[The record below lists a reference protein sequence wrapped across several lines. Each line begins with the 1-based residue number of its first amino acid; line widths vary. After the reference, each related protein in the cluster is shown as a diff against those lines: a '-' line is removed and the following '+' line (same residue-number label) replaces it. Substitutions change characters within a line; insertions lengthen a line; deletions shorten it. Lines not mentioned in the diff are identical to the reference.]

1 MPQKVSRKGTH
12 KPMIYKNAAIFLKN
26 TGDYRGCWLKP
37 HADILAILK
46 SRILSL
52 SGSLNTALFNAK

>member
-1 MPQKVSRKGTH
+1 MQQFIS
-12 KPMIYKNAAIFLKN
+12 IFLKN